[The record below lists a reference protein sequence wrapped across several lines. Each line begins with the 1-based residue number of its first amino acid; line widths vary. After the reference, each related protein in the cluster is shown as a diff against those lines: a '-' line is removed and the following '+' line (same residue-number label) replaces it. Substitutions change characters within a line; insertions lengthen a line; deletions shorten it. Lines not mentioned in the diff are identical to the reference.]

1 MQVFPE
7 TNAYRVDSDET
18 EWMPFL
24 MKDKEFLEKNNEIWE
39 KKCNRELIQKEKYLK
54 AEKNLITEKS
64 TQKMLSIYSYVSDID

>member
-1 MQVFPE
+1 MHIFPE
-7 TNAYRVDSDET
+7 TNAYRIDSDET

-24 MKDKEFLEKNNEIWE
+24 TKDKEFVEKNNEIWE
-39 KKCNRELIQKEKYLK
+39 KECNSELIKKYLK